1 MKMNSLVDPALIDR
15 LYLASS
21 AGVRIDLIVRGICCL
36 RPGVRGLSEN
46 IRVRSIVGRYLE
58 HSRIYA
64 FANGDGPGKPVYLI
78 GSADLMP
85 RNLDRRV
92 EVLVRVD
99 DTELQSQLQEILDVS
114 LADDHLSWE
123 LDSDGVWA
131 RTQRP
136 QGLDSQQ
143 WFQRAASGSV
153 AG

>member
-1 MKMNSLVDPALIDR
+1 M
-15 LYLASS
+15 
-21 AGVRIDLIVRGICCL
+21 
-36 RPGVRGLSEN
+36 SEN

-99 DTELQSQLQEILDVS
+99 DAELQSQVQEILDVS

-123 LDSDGVWA
+123 LDSDGVWV
-131 RTQRP
+131 RTQRS

-143 WFQRAASGSV
+143 WFQRSASGSI

>member
-1 MKMNSLVDPALIDR
+1 
-15 LYLASS
+15 
-21 AGVRIDLIVRGICCL
+21 
-36 RPGVRGLSEN
+36 
-46 IRVRSIVGRYLE
+46 
-58 HSRIYA
+58 
-64 FANGDGPGKPVYLI
+64 VYLI

-99 DTELQSQLQEILDVS
+99 DKELQAELQEILDVS

-123 LDSDGVWA
+123 LDSAGVWS

>member
-1 MKMNSLVDPALIDR
+1 
-15 LYLASS
+15 
-21 AGVRIDLIVRGICCL
+21 
-36 RPGVRGLSEN
+36 
-46 IRVRSIVGRYLE
+46 
-58 HSRIYA
+58 
-64 FANGDGPGKPVYLI
+64 
-78 GSADLMP
+78 MP

-99 DTELQSQLQEILDVS
+99 DPILQSQLQEILDVS

-131 RTQRP
+131 RAQRP

-143 WFQRAASGSV
+143 WFQHSASGSV